1 MKQSVIQMIDQS
13 MKLFF
18 FLLIYDAGLQ
28 AMFSLLQLLLL
39 AKGKHTYAG

>member
-1 MKQSVIQMIDQS
+1 MIDQS

-18 FLLIYDAGLQ
+18 FPNFPAGLQ